1 MGSLRRGDPPKRKK
15 KAQKK
20 KKKQLKAQKKQLFVM
35 MGKSISSHLVLD
47 HSQPGYK
54 ATVAAV
60 ITTERM

>member
-15 KAQKK
+15 KNTKKNKK
-20 KKKQLKAQKKQLFVM
+20 KLKAQKKKLFVM
-35 MGKSISSHLVLD
+35 MGKSISSHLVPG

-60 ITTERM
+60 ITTGI